1 MKIFIA
7 VLMIGVCVACA
18 SRPTSSQTPQSPPNN
33 PSTPIP
39 SPTQTANAPVSD
51 KSPCSLVM
59 DQVPVINGL
68 RIGMTPEEVL
78 AVFPGSNQD
87 AQVRSELSR
96 SAGEFGVS
104 DFRIRPDRYE
114 SKEKFAGIGQITF
127 TLLDGRVSTV
137 SISYNGPEWS
147 HVDKFV
153 AKFTDGTNLPA
164 ADAWEAYVGMDTQM
178 KTLKCKDFEVRIF
191 AGGPGGNLN
200 SVVVNDLVAE
210 KKLKDRMD
218 KAEEKAK
225 AKATP

>member
-1 MKIFIA
+1 
-7 VLMIGVCVACA
+7 
-18 SRPTSSQTPQSPPNN
+18 
-33 PSTPIP
+33 
-39 SPTQTANAPVSD
+39 
-51 KSPCSLVM
+51 
-59 DQVPVINGL
+59 
-68 RIGMTPEEVL
+68 
-78 AVFPGSNQD
+78 
-87 AQVRSELSR
+87 
-96 SAGEFGVS
+96 
-104 DFRIRPDRYE
+104 
-114 SKEKFAGIGQITF
+114 
-127 TLLDGRVSTV
+127 V